1 MYIDLHLQYMYVYH
15 VRVYGSTKRW
25 TSDLNKTF
33 LAVASGVFCTGC
45 DEALRDSAAG

>member
-33 LAVASGVFCTGC
+33 LAVASGVF
-45 DEALRDSAAG
+45 LHRM

>member
-15 VRVYGSTKRW
+15 VHVYGSTKRW

-33 LAVASGVFCTGC
+33 LAVASGGF
-45 DEALRDSAAG
+45 LHRM